1 MMKNLVGQPIELID
15 TPVPLIHLDA
25 LERNIAK
32 MSKTIVNEARVG
44 WRPHTKSMKNPIS
57 SSYVLMRVHTGS
69 RARS

>member
-1 MMKNLVGQPIELID
+1 MKNLVGQPIELID

-44 WRPHTKSMKNPIS
+44 WRPHTKSMKNPDL
-57 SSYVLMRVHTGS
+57 V
-69 RARS
+69 